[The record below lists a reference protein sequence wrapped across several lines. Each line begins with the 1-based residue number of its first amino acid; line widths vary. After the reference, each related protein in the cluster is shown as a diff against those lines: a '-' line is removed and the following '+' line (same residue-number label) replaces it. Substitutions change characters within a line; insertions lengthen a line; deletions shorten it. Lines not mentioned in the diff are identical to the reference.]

1 MHASSGKRRGGFILP
16 TTLLVVTVLTVML
29 AAGFILVSAEY
40 RVTDN
45 SFASS
50 RALAIAQA
58 GLESFFA
65 DTASVVGRTQ
75 VTVTYT
81 SSRGYARI
89 TASQLRDSISGLAR
103 ALWVVQATGYDTVR
117 ASAGQPNGQRAIA
130 QFAQLQSGMLP
141 SRAAMVAANGVR
153 MLGDPWDPNPISGVS
168 TRFTPTTY
176 NPACTVPSVPASD
189 TFGLSM
195 PTGGYTG
202 TTGWTFPDGEGVGGT
217 NTLTTPAA
225 VNDSTRILWSQLV
238 NGQFTPDYIGQ
249 LPPAGN
255 NTYLSHYYQG
265 NVSIPSGSRR
275 GLLVATGDVTLGSG
289 SHWDGIIVAGG
300 RLLANGDFGFI
311 VHGMVI
317 TGLNMTLGVNPGP
330 NLVLRGSGRV
340 IQWDWCYARSAF
352 TALSHLI
359 PIKNAWVDNWS
370 TY

>member
-1 MHASSGKRRGGFILP
+1 MRTSSGKRRGGFILP

-50 RALAIAQA
+50 RALAVAQA

-117 ASAGQPNGQRAIA
+117 ASAGQPNGQRAVA
-130 QFAQLQSGMLP
+130 QFAELQSGMLP
-141 SRAAMVAANGVR
+141 SRAAMVAANGVQ
-153 MLGDPWDPNPISGVS
+153 MLGNSSDPNPISGVS
-168 TRFTPTTY
+168 TRFSATTY

-195 PTGGYTG
+195 PAGGYTG
-202 TTGWTFPDGEGVGGT
+202 TGSFPDGEGAGGMDALAT
-217 NTLTTPAA
+217 AAA
-225 VNDSTRILWSQLV
+225 VNDSTRILWSQLL
-238 NGQFTPDYIGQ
+238 NGQFTPDYVGR
-249 LPPAGN
+249 LPPVGN
-255 NTYLSHYYQG
+255 NTYLSYYYSG
-265 NVSIPSGSRR
+265 NVLISPSGSRR

-300 RLLANGDFGFI
+300 RLLADGDFGFI

-317 TGLNMTLGVNPGP
+317 TGLNMTLGVNPGS
-330 NLVLRGSGRV
+330 NLVKRGSARV
-340 IQWDWCYARSAF
+340 IRWDWCYARSAF
-352 TALSHLI
+352 NALSHLI